1 MERCLASRH
10 ADLAKACILIASM
23 NIIIVIVIVI
33 TKHLI
38 VFRNNMNSYIIL
50 FVLALVP
57 GCSLK
62 TFIGMQKQA

>member
-23 NIIIVIVIVI
+23 NIIIVIVI

-57 GCSLK
+57 VCSLK